1 MAEFLL
7 SVPAL
12 ERNARI
18 LRETADAAG
27 AKVLVALKAFA
38 TTSALHYLSVYADGA
53 CASGLYESQLAAKHV
68 GAHIAVYSPAYSQA
82 ELLELLDFAHHIDFN
97 SLSQWERYRALCT
110 QHPRAR
116 SGELQFGLRVNPCFS
131 TSHTPLYD
139 PCATGSRLGV
149 PVAELT
155 ACEPQLL
162 VGISGLHMHTLCE
175 QYTTDLISTVAALE
189 KQATPLLASPAIRYL
204 NLGGGHWIT
213 KPDYDRGAL
222 VELILRLKQ
231 QYGVQ
236 VYLEPG
242 EAWCIHTGVLRSQ
255 VLDIFEAAGHSHAI
269 LDVSVSAH
277 MPDVLEMPYR
287 PCVFCTVPFSSDASL
302 QQPAVCLPEEFYH
315 AAGVAGELP
324 HTYRLGART
333 CLAGDVLG
341 DFSFPRSLAV
351 GDTII
356 MDDMAHYTIVKT
368 THFNGVP
375 HPDIA
380 LLLPDNSIR
389 TVRHFTFRDF
399 ADRLG

>member
-1 MAEFLL
+1 MRMAH
-7 SVPAL
+7 AL
-12 ERNARI
+12 QASTKRSWQQNMWARI
-18 LRETADAAG
+18 LRCT
-27 AKVLVALKAFA
+27 LQHIRRQSYSSCSISP
-38 TTSALHYLSVYADGA
+38 TTSTSTVFLNGNVTVHCVHSIPVHGA
-53 CASGLYESQLAAKHV
+53 VNCNLACGSIPASPQV
-68 GAHIAVYSPAYSQA
+68 
-82 ELLELLDFAHHIDFN
+82 
-97 SLSQWERYRALCT
+97 
-110 QHPRAR
+110 
-116 SGELQFGLRVNPCFS
+116 
-131 TSHTPLYD
+131 TPLYD

>member
-27 AKVLVALKAFA
+27 AKVLIALKAFA
-38 TTSALHYLSVYADGA
+38 TTSALHYVSAYADGA
-53 CASGLYESQLAAKHV
+53 CASGLYEAQLAAEHLGK
-68 GAHIAVYSPAYSQA
+68 HIAVYSPAYSQA
-82 ELLELLDFAHHIDFN
+82 DLIELLAFAHHIDFN

-116 SGELQFGLRVNPCFS
+116 NGELQFGLRINPCYS
-131 TSHTPLYD
+131 TGHTPLYD
-139 PCATGSRLGV
+139 PCAPGSRLGV
-149 PVAELT
+149 PISELT
-155 ACEPQLL
+155 DCTPQRLT
-162 VGISGLHMHTLCE
+162 GISGLHLHTLCE
-175 QYTTDLISTVAALE
+175 QYTPPLISTVAALE
-189 KQATPLLASPAIRYL
+189 EQAAPLLASSAIRYL

-213 KPDYDRGAL
+213 KPDYDRAAL
-222 VELILRLKQ
+222 VELILRLRQ

-242 EAWCIHTGVLRSQ
+242 EAWCVRTGVLRSQ
-255 VLDIFEAAGHSHAI
+255 VLDIFEAAGHCHAI

-287 PCVFCTVPFSSDASL
+287 PSVFCTVPTASDASR
-302 QQPAVCLPEEFYH
+302 QQPAVCLPGEFYH
-315 AAGVAGELP
+315 ASGAAGELP
-324 HTYRLGART
+324 HTYRLGAPT

-341 DFSFPRSLAV
+341 DFSFPRALNI

-356 MDDMAHYTIVKT
+356 LDDMAHYTIVKT

-389 TVRHFTFRDF
+389 TVRRFSFRDF